1 MSRSPGPSRRGRS
14 KASADGVTQVVNVLR
29 KTLPN
34 GLRPAASWSPRTT
47 KAETVKR
54 HSATASSKIT
64 TVQLAGRKSVA
75 ASSFLFNAAP
85 NSLSAA
91 TEAAV
96 KDIASE
102 ILEVEDGHNVDQP
115 SASWQVGHGAVA
127 RVSHSFKAPPDPWA
141 SSDDEPSP
149 KAGQSENQRHVIVEP
164 CKRNEAYTERV
175 CGIELSMSGFLT
187 LRLGGFCSSCARQR
201 SGILEGNGTAR
212 RGTSRWAIR
221 PCRRH

>member
-1 MSRSPGPSRRGRS
+1 MNTFGDEEYGLTSRFF
-14 KASADGVTQVVNVLR
+14 NV
-29 KTLPN
+29 P
-34 GLRPAASWSPRTT
+34 
-47 KAETVKR
+47 
-54 HSATASSKIT
+54 
-64 TVQLAGRKSVA
+64 GRKSVA

-127 RVSHSFKAPPDPWA
+127 PVSHSFKAPPDPWA

-149 KAGQSENQRHVIVEP
+149 KAGQSENQRHVPTNMPSYAVYP
-164 CKRNEAYTERV
+164 HQ
-175 CGIELSMSGFLT
+175 SGDVNARPHTQNTHTQEHTLT
-187 LRLGGFCSSCARQR
+187 KTQ
-201 SGILEGNGTAR
+201 TH
-212 RGTSRWAIR
+212 T
-221 PCRRH
+221 HKHT